1 MIHITRHAI
10 DRCIERVPGTTTEDQ
25 ARTLLSSRAI
35 LAAAQFG
42 AKYVRLGTG
51 HRVVIEEGRVTTVLP
66 TNTHTWKMGSRWD
79 RIRQHAR
86 GWAKLYR
93 EDNAA

>member
-1 MIHITRHAI
+1 MIRVTRHAI
-10 DRCIERVPGTTTEDQ
+10 DRCRERVPGITTEDQ
-25 ARTLLSSRAI
+25 ARALLSSSAI
-35 LAAAQFG
+35 VIAWRFG

-51 HRVVIEEGRVTTVLP
+51 HRVVIEDGAVTTVLP
-66 TNTHTWKMGSRWD
+66 AETHVWKMGSRWD

-93 EDNAA
+93 EDDAA

>member
-10 DRCIERVPGTTTEDQ
+10 DRAMERVPGINTEDQ

-35 LAAAQFG
+35 IAAGQFG

-51 HRVVIEEGRVTTVLP
+51 HRVVIEDGSVTTVLP
-66 TNTHTWKMGSRWD
+66 AETHVWKMGSRWD
-79 RIRQHAR
+79 RIRTHAR
-86 GWAKLYR
+86 GWARFHR
-93 EDNAA
+93 EDHAA